1 VALPVDAMT
10 DLDAATHDN
19 SIALIFP
26 KLGDT
31 GTTAEGLPHLGD

>member
-1 VALPVDAMT
+1 VTLPIDAMT

-26 KLGDT
+26 KLGET
-31 GTTAEGLPHLGD
+31 GTTADVLAWLGE